1 MSDVKIGSLVRL
13 KESSIN
19 SVAYGEDFRDKVGII
34 TDWTPPGA
42 NMPYGNDEYSIA
54 WGDGW
59 IQWVHRPDQ
68 DIVYEEDL
76 IVIN

>member
-34 TDWTPPGA
+34 TDWTPAGA
-42 NMPYGNDEYSIA
+42 NTPYGNDDYA
-54 WGDGW
+54 LTWGDGW
-59 IQWVHRPDQ
+59 IQWTHRADQ
-68 DIVYEEDL
+68 DIVYEED
-76 IVIN
+76 IVIVN